1 MNLSRSRRADYFWV
15 FLRHQTIA
23 ICLRTILAIDGKTN
37 NTKSSFSRCSIHN
50 LQITYCMQSRLNV
63 YILCL
68 PLPARSWAAQFAILG
83 FSSAAAPHQYEYFFF
98 FRYTMAGCK
107 MLYCNI
113 CLLHGKSVRQ
123 EITVADA
130 DPTIMI
136 TNSANQ
142 LTEV

>member
-68 PLPARSWAAQFAILG
+68 PFACSFLGSAICDIRFQFCSRTTSIRIFL
-83 FSSAAAPHQYEYFFF
+83 FF

-107 MLYCNI
+107 ML
-113 CLLHGKSVRQ
+113 LLQHMFIAWQVR
-123 EITVADA
+123 ETRDNGRRRRPNHN
-130 DPTIMI
+130 D
-136 TNSANQ
+136 NK
-142 LTEV
+142 